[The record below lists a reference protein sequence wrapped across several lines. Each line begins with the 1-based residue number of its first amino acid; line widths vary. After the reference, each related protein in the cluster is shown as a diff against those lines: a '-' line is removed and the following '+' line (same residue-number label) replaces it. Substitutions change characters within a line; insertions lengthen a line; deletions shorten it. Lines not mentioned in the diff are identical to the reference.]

1 MDPEDWWTS
10 LDLAPR
16 EGEEWEEGGPEVVA
30 GGAIGPKAPW
40 PASD

>member
-1 MDPEDWWTS
+1 MDEDWWTS

-16 EGEEWEEGGPEVVA
+16 EGLERAEEGRVAVVGGAVGPEV
-30 GGAIGPKAPW
+30 PW